1 LEVLA
6 PLFETVQHLVDA
18 VAATRMCPNDPK
30 ITKALAVNPI
40 LVSYFSDFV
49 SNTSCSENVM
59 ALNAMEDYHRLC
71 EDEGDEGHGVP
82 VPVLRNQAQLIIDTY
97 FSDTAPT
104 PIELPI
110 GVFRQ
115 IQRDIGDGTA
125 FIAERSP
132 TLFRDACASL
142 ANDIK
147 ADVFLRFQNSSQCR
161 TLLQQRDRSFVLR
174 PNQVPVFELRKD
186 VAWMRAVPPTP
197 PSRSTGAQLAA
208 TASGAESAQ
217 WRTFLSTCDGETARS
232 FYELLRKHQNVMAL
246 NAMDG
251 QRHRQWL
258 DALLIWD
265 QITTFK
271 AYLVQARS
279 KRSGMSPE
287 EEKKNRTFCSDF
299 MYRLCKIPTC
309 AVFRARVPEVDR
321 TRFLQGIATPELNSF
336 HLDGLQC
343 ICEGFIAEAFAELP
357 EAFDM
362 GEKAAEKK
370 AATPKQQRLKPPPIK
385 AVLSKIARGLGVG
398 RQQAKEER
406 ETKSGDYGE
415 EERLGAPSEPNIGG
429 RGGLVGGRNVGRSDR
444 SIRIER
450 SGGSARSG
458 WSSNGSCDDGTDED
472 DQTAPWMSSRLREL
486 VELATQPVSGRRR
499 RIVERTGICVQT
511 LRVRMLCCVVLCV
524 STFVWCLGRWFELT
538 ISPNIVYLQGVR
550 DQRDAVLRRGRPAS
564 LRHLRRRVG
573 RMAAGVRR
581 QPGASGRVGV
591 GP

>member
-1 LEVLA
+1 MEELA

-18 VAATRMCPNDPK
+18 VAATRLRPNDPK

-49 SNTSCSENVM
+49 SRTSCSENVM

-147 ADVFLRFQNSSQCR
+147 ADVFFRFQNSSQCR
-161 TLLQQRDRSFVLR
+161 ALLQQRDRSFVLR

-197 PSRSTGAQLAA
+197 PSRSTGAQLAP
-208 TASGAESAQ
+208 TAVGAESAQ

-232 FYELLRKHQNVMAL
+232 FYELLRKHR
-246 NAMDG
+246 

-265 QITTFK
+265 QITTLK
-271 AYLVQARS
+271 AHLVQGRS
-279 KRSGMSPE
+279 KRSGMPREE
-287 EEKKNRTFCSDF
+287 EEKNRAFCSDF
-299 MYRLCKIPTC
+299 MYRLSKIPTC

-398 RQQAKEER
+398 RQQAKEEER
-406 ETKSGDYGE
+406 ETKSGDCGE
-415 EERLGAPSEPNIGG
+415 EERPRAPSEPNIGG

-444 SIRIER
+444 SKRIER

-458 WSSNGSCDDGTDED
+458 WSSNGSCDDSTDED

-486 VELATQPVSGRRR
+486 VELATQPVRKRRR
-499 RIVERTGICVQT
+499 RIVGRPEFVCKHCVCA
-511 LRVRMLCCVVLCV
+511 CCVVLCCVVCVYVRVV
-524 STFVWCLGRWFELT
+524 SGPLVRT
-538 ISPNIVYLQGVR
+538 NICER
-550 DQRDAVLRRGRPAS
+550 
-564 LRHLRRRVG
+564 
-573 RMAAGVRR
+573 
-581 QPGASGRVGV
+581 
-591 GP
+591 